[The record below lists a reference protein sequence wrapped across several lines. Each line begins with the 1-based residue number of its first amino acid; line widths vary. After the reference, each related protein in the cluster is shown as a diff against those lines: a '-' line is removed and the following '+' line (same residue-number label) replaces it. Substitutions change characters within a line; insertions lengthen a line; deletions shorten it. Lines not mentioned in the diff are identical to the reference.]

1 VRLGSN
7 GDVRS
12 PPTAIPVEA
21 ASGQG
26 AAPEPRPLGVEA
38 IGFGWTYRGRARPA
52 LQGISFRL
60 EPGQLLLVLGP
71 SGSGKS
77 TLARALSG
85 IVPHALPGVWQGEL
99 RVGGEEVPSTAP
111 AVLGERVGIVFQD
124 PDSQIVMPG
133 VEDEVAFGL
142 ENRGWPRAR
151 MVRRVPEALAEVGL
165 AGFQARS
172 TGRLSG
178 GERQRLALADVLAAA
193 PGLVAL
199 DEPTANLD
207 PVGMAGVFD
216 SLKALA
222 LDARRTVV
230 VIEHRLEAAL
240 PLADVVLLLD
250 DQGRQIRFGPPDE
263 VGPREARRLYA
274 VGGWV
279 PAGWS
284 QDPEPDPEPGTGH
297 VPEAPIARI
306 AGRPW
311 PIVEARGLAVH
322 YPAEQADQVR
332 VGLAGIGLAVRA
344 SERVG
349 LVGPNGSG
357 KSTLL
362 AALAGLRRPDRGQV
376 LVGTG
381 LEAPA
386 DDPARLPSIELPDR
400 IALVFQDPEIGFIAR
415 TVLAEVM
422 AGPGPVDA
430 QTPDREAA
438 GRSVLARF
446 GLGAL
451 ADEDPFRISQ
461 GEQRRLSL
469 AAVAMRAPALLL
481 LDEPTFGLDRRGSQR
496 VVAMLDEGRS
506 RGQAQVL
513 ATHDPRLLPAC
524 DRVVALDRGRVVF
537 DGGSADFLAD
547 PPFRPAAPWRA
558 AT

>member
-12 PPTAIPVEA
+12 SEA
-21 ASGQG
+21 ATPAEVVSGEG

-38 IGFGWTYRGRARPA
+38 SGFGWTYRERARPA

-77 TLARALSG
+77 TLARALAG
-85 IVPHALPGVWQGEL
+85 IVPHALPGGWEGQL
-99 RVGGEEVPSTAP
+99 RVGGQEVPTTAP

-124 PDSQIVMPG
+124 PDSQIVMPR

-142 ENRGWPRAR
+142 ENRGWPRTR
-151 MVRRVPEALAEVGL
+151 MARRVPDALAEVGL

-193 PGLVAL
+193 PGLVVL

-216 SLKALA
+216 SLRDLA
-222 LDARRTVV
+222 LGTGRTIV
-230 VIEHRLEAAL
+230 VIEHRLEVAL

-250 DQGRQIRFGPPDE
+250 DEGRQICFGPPDE
-263 VGPREARRLYA
+263 VGSREAHRLYA

-279 PAGWS
+279 PAAWS
-284 QDPEPDPEPGTGH
+284 RGPKPETDH
-297 VPEAPIARI
+297 VSQKPVARP
-306 AGRPW
+306 AARPW
-311 PIVEARGLAVH
+311 PIVEAQGLAVH

-332 VGLAGIGLAVRA
+332 IALDGIDLAVRGG
-344 SERVG
+344 ERIG

-362 AALAGLRRPDRGQV
+362 AAFAGLRRPDRGQV
-376 LVGTG
+376 RVGTG

-386 DDPARLPSIELPDR
+386 DDPARLPSNELPDR

-422 AGPGPVDA
+422 AGPGPVGA

-506 RGQAQVL
+506 QGQAQVL

-524 DRVVALDRGRVVF
+524 DRVVALDGGRIVF
-537 DGGSADFLAD
+537 DGWPADFLTD

-558 AT
+558 VS